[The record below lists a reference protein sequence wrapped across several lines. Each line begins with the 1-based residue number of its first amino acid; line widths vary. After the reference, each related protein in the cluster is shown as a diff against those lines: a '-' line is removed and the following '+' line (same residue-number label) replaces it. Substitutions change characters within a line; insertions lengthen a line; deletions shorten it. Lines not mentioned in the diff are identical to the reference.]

1 MPRAGRMIQAFVS
14 VVSDRTFTNLALIL
28 TEEIVIERILMIR
41 GVSVKE
47 GLTGAVERF
56 QP

>member
-1 MPRAGRMIQAFVS
+1 MIQAFVS